1 MNAEEIFG
9 PKGLISR
16 RMPNYETRREQ
27 IEMFKAVVKAINESQ
42 HLMVEAGTGVG
53 KTFAYLIPAIAYAFS
68 AKETRED
75 TAEGINNQSVV
86 ISTHTIN
93 LQEQIF
99 HKDLPLLQEILGVPF
114 TSALVKGRNNYI
126 CLRRLNRAANFQS
139 ELFETSLELEELS
152 RLKTWSATTKEG
164 SLSDISWAPSD
175 KVWSEVSCERDNC
188 SGKKCSYYRQCFYRL
203 ARNAVWNA
211 DIIVVNHALLLMDAL
226 MREEE
231 NNILPNYDVAIIDE
245 AHRLESV
252 AQSHLGIDISNY
264 RVNYLLNSI
273 YNPRTNKGLLSFIPP
288 RITPLRRCKESLQ
301 SARNAAETFFNSII
315 EWHENEAPEN
325 GRIRKKDFIPNTL
338 SAELSRL
345 HFDLKELK
353 DALLKKK
360 NLKGTRKFDETE
372 LNAFLIRTAS
382 LALELENFVKQSDES
397 PSPDLSLPPE
407 ARLARG
413 GEGRG
418 TERVNTTNTPNGV
431 YWVEKRKSRFNRP
444 NIILKSAPVSV
455 AESLKKI
462 LFGRLKSVVLTSAT
476 LATSQKDGLGYLK
489 KILGIEK
496 TGEVILGSPFD
507 YQKQVKMFL
516 TRDMPDPNDKA
527 SFLPMAGER
536 IMKYLNL
543 SKGSAFILFTS
554 YELMNRMYEHL
565 YPELEKAGM
574 AAYLQGKDLPRHKML
589 EEFKNRVGSV
599 IFGADSFWQGVDV
612 PGAALEN
619 IIITKLPFPVPSEP
633 VVEAKIEK
641 MEREGIDS
649 FMGYFLPEAIIKLR
663 QGFGRLIRTKTDK
676 GMVVILDNRVV
687 TKQYGRF
694 FINALPKCETIVE

>member
-1 MNAEEIFG
+1 MNPEEIFS
-9 PKGLISR
+9 PNGLISKK
-16 RMPNYETRREQ
+16 MPGYETRPQ
-27 IEMFKAVVKAINESQ
+27 QVEMFKAVVKAINESQ

-53 KTFAYLIPAIAYAFS
+53 KTFAYLIPAIAYACS
-68 AKETRED
+68 ARETRED
-75 TAEGINNQSVV
+75 TAEGINSQAVV

-99 HKDLPLLQEILGVPF
+99 HKDLPLLKDILGVPF
-114 TSALVKGRNNYI
+114 TSALVKGRNNYL
-126 CLRRLNRAANFQS
+126 CLRRLNRAANYQS

-152 RLKTWSATTKEG
+152 RLKEWSAKTKEG
-164 SLSDISWAPSD
+164 SLSDISWTPSD

-188 SGKKCSYYRQCFYRL
+188 SGKKCTYYRQCFYRL

-252 AQSHLGIDISNY
+252 AQSHLGLDISNY

-288 RITPLRRCKESLQ
+288 KITPLRRCKESLQ
-301 SARNAAETFFNSII
+301 SARDAAECFFNSII
-315 EWHENEAPEN
+315 EWYENEAPEN
-325 GRIRKKDFIPNTL
+325 GRVRKKDFVPNPL

-353 DALLKKK
+353 DELLKKK
-360 NLKGTRKFDETE
+360 NMKGARKFDETE

-382 LALELENFVKQSDES
+382 LALELENFVKQSDVSECEDS
-397 PSPDLSLPPE
+397 PS
-407 ARLARG
+407 
-413 GEGRG
+413 
-418 TERVNTTNTPNGV
+418 VNTTNTPNGV
-431 YWVEKRKSRFNRP
+431 YWIEKRKSRFNRP

-476 LATSQKDGLGYLK
+476 LATAQKDGLGYLK

-507 YQKQVKMFL
+507 YQKQVRMFL

-543 SKGSAFILFTS
+543 SKGSAFVLFTS
-554 YELMNRMYEHL
+554 YDLMNRMYEHL